1 MWIPVAADLTMNDIV
16 EPAPTPRA
24 PAPSILAGK
33 VVLVSGVGPDLGR
46 SLAVRSAQAG
56 ADVVLAA
63 RDGTRLDAIGQEVR
77 ALGREALAVP
87 TDVTDAAARREL
99 VRAAS
104 DAFGHVDVLMNAAF
118 VHPPFIKLLDA
129 DLDEMRQQADLNVLA
144 SVGLV
149 QELASTLRARRGSV
163 VLINSLVLR
172 NRLPGFGSYRMDKAA
187 LLAAA
192 RSLSFE
198 LAPEGVRV
206 NSVAPGYIWGEK
218 LRGFYERREAKGGA
232 TVAAK
237 YDEKAQQTDSRR
249 LPTPDEIADAAIFLA
264 SDFASGITG
273 QCLDV
278 NCGQSHH

>member
-1 MWIPVAADLTMNDIV
+1 MNDIV

-24 PAPSILAGK
+24 PAPSTLAGK

-192 RSLSFE
+192 RSLSVE

>member
-1 MWIPVAADLTMNDIV
+1 MNDIV
-16 EPAPTPRA
+16 ETAPAPRA
-24 PAPSILAGK
+24 PAPSVLAGK

-46 SLAVRSAQAG
+46 ALAVRSAQAG

-63 RDGTRLDAIGQEVR
+63 RDGKRLDVIGQEVR
-77 ALGREALAVP
+77 ALGRQALAVP
-87 TDVTDAAARREL
+87 TDVTDAAARRDL

-149 QELASTLRARRGSV
+149 QDLASTLRARRGSV

-192 RSLSFE
+192 RSLSVE

-218 LRGFYERREAKGGA
+218 LRGFYERREAQGRA
-232 TVAAK
+232 TVAEK
-237 YDEKAQQTDSRR
+237 YAEKAQQTDSRR

>member
-1 MWIPVAADLTMNDIV
+1 MNDIV
-16 EPAPTPRA
+16 ESAPGPRA
-24 PAPSILAGK
+24 TAPSILTGK

-63 RDGTRLDAIGQEVR
+63 RDGDRLESIGQEVR
-77 ALGREALAVP
+77 ALGRRALAVP
-87 TDVTDAAARREL
+87 TDVTDATARREL
-99 VRAAS
+99 VRAAVVE
-104 DAFGHVDVLMNAAF
+104 FGRVDVLMNAAF

-129 DLDEMRQQADLNVLA
+129 DLDDMRKQADLNVLA

-149 QELASTLRARRGSV
+149 QELAPTLTARGGSV

-172 NRLPGFGSYRMDKAA
+172 NRLPGFGAYRMDKAA

-192 RSLSFE
+192 RSLSVE

-218 LRGFYERREAKGGA
+218 LRGFYELRESQGKT

-237 YDEKAQQTDSRR
+237 YAEKAQQTDSRR

>member
-1 MWIPVAADLTMNDIV
+1 MNDIV

-192 RSLSFE
+192 RSLSVE

>member
-1 MWIPVAADLTMNDIV
+1 MNDIV

-104 DAFGHVDVLMNAAF
+104 EAFGHVDVLMNAAF

-192 RSLSFE
+192 RSLSVE

>member
-1 MWIPVAADLTMNDIV
+1 MNNIV
-16 EPAPTPRA
+16 EPATGPRA
-24 PAPSILAGK
+24 PAPPVLADR
-33 VVLVSGVGPDLGR
+33 VVLVCGVGPDLGR
-46 SLAVRSAQAG
+46 SLAVRAAQAG

-63 RDGTRLDAIGQEVR
+63 RDGKRLDAIEQEVR
-77 ALGREALAVP
+77 ALGRQALAVP

-99 VRAAS
+99 VRAPL

-118 VHPPFIKLLDA
+118 VHPPFIQLLEA

-149 QELASTLRARRGSV
+149 QELAPTLTARRGSV

-192 RSLSFE
+192 RSLSVE
-198 LAPEGVRV
+198 LAPQGVRV

-218 LRGFYERREAKGGA
+218 LRGFYERREAKGG
-232 TVAAK
+232 TPVAEK
-237 YDEKAQQTDSRR
+237 YAEKAQQTDSRR

-278 NCGQSHH
+278 TCGQSHH

>member
-1 MWIPVAADLTMNDIV
+1 MNDIV

-24 PAPSILAGK
+24 PAPSVLAGK

-163 VLINSLVLR
+163 VLVNSLVLR

-192 RSLSFE
+192 RSLSVE

>member
-1 MWIPVAADLTMNDIV
+1 MNDIV

-163 VLINSLVLR
+163 VLVNSLVLR

-192 RSLSFE
+192 RSLSVE

-249 LPTPDEIADAAIFLA
+249 LPTPDEIADVAIFLA